1 MVRPLE
7 NRRNTPFEILA
18 IAEPLAIFAF
28 IMAYIWQLRA
38 AHPWSCLCIIALI
51 FVSHGLRGERPSA
64 LGCRTSGFAVC
75 FRRYGATLALLLTVG
90 FLSAMEWGTLRP
102 MSLRTAALGLALY
115 LPWGFFQQYLLNG
128 YLLNRL
134 DAALS
139 PAQSA
144 GLASALF
151 ALVHLPNWFLMVTT
165 LLFGLAANLVY
176 RRHKNLYFLG
186 IAHALLGF
194 TIFAVAPDAW
204 IHHLR
209 IGPGWFRN

>member
-1 MVRPLE
+1 MNQTRKSRLDA
-7 NRRNTPFEILA
+7 FA
-18 IAEPLAIFAF
+18 IVEPLVIFAL
-28 IMAYIWQLRA
+28 IMAYIWRLRV
-38 AHPWSCLCIIALI
+38 AHPWSWTLIVAVI
-51 FVSHGLRGERPSA
+51 FVSHYLRGERPSA
-64 LGCRTSGFAVC
+64 LGCRAGGFAIC
-75 FRRYGATLALLLTVG
+75 FRRYGVTLALLLTVG
-90 FLSAMEWGTLRP
+90 FLSAIEWGTLRP

-134 DAALS
+134 EVALS
-139 PAQSA
+139 PAKSA

-151 ALVHLPNWFLMVTT
+151 SLAHLPNWFLMLST
-165 LLFGLAANLVY
+165 LALGLAANLVY